1 MINVGSRNGIPI
13 LKTLRYDNPGV
24 YFLTVAVNTHI
35 LTAWDGRSNGNNVS
49 AERLEHSTTSP
60 VDGVEHTHPLP
71 DL

>member
-1 MINVGSRNGIPI
+1 MLEVEKGIPI

-24 YFLTVAVNTHI
+24 YFLIIVVNTHI

-60 VDGVEHTHPLP
+60 VDVVEHTHPLP

>member
-1 MINVGSRNGIPI
+1 MLEVENGIPI

-24 YFLTVAVNTHI
+24 YFLIVAVNTHI
-35 LTAWDGRSNGNNVS
+35 LTAWDGRSNGNKVS

-60 VDGVEHTHPLP
+60 MDGVEHTHPLP